1 MKKNVHPKR
10 NVIKFKCGCGNCF
23 DLLLAM
29 EESKVLNIEVC
40 NECHPFYTGQQKII
54 DVSGRVDNFYK
65 KFGKLKQ

>member
-40 NECHPFYTGQQKII
+40 NECHPFYTGQQK
-54 DVSGRVDNFYK
+54 
-65 KFGKLKQ
+65 L